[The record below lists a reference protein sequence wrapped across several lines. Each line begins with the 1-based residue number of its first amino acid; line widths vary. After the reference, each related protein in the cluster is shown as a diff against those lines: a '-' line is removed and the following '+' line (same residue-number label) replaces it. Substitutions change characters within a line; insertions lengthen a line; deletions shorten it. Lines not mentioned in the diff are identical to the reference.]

1 MKTPREKPTE
11 AEISKLREMGRKHA
25 KKYFAKKTEA
35 YVMDVGFDDAMD
47 LLKEKNPLL
56 ASFVF
61 EGMIE
66 QRADME
72 REEDKT
78 DG

>member
-1 MKTPREKPTE
+1 MKKRDKPTE
-11 AEISKLREMGRKHA
+11 AEIAKLRELGRKHA
-25 KKYFAKKTEA
+25 KKFFKKKTEA
-35 YVMDVGFDDAMD
+35 YVMDVGFEDAME

-61 EGMIE
+61 EGMVE

-72 REEDKT
+72 RKEDDERK
-78 DG
+78 